1 MNSELLEALIEAG
14 IPAVS
19 AERVANAVQAVAVG
33 AGKLGAA
40 QVARRLP
47 ASPEAKYDTFIPGD
61 EPEPADAPPEA
72 SLGVGGPAV
81 FFAGV
86 QVGGELAV
94 NNLLVRNNAVVQN
107 LLNANR
113 GRLNGLA
120 VPFHLDVGNNQ
131 CVFQAPAVF
140 QRPVVLL
147 QNGDFRGQQNL
158 FTGGIVIQG
167 QAGQVNWN
175 GQPCDPARVTV
186 ITEALA
192 QGDTLTLNPK
202 EVLVLRDLGDQQA
215 LKFKFAYTPDPKN
228 VVVDMTTQEV
238 TFLTSA
244 VFDAENCVV
253 NTETATG
260 WVVTAVTKGDVADV
274 TGDASVTPQ

>member
-14 IPAVS
+14 IPAIS
-19 AERVANAVQAVAVG
+19 AERVANAVQEVAVG
-33 AGKLGAA
+33 AGKRAA
-40 QVARRLP
+40 EREVQRLP
-47 ASPEAKYDTFIPGD
+47 ASPEAKYETFIPGD

-107 LLNANR
+107 LLDANR

-120 VPFHLDVGNNQ
+120 VPFHLEVGNNQ
-131 CVFQAPAVF
+131 CLFGAPAVF

-147 QNGDFRGQQNL
+147 QNGDFRGQNL
-158 FTGGIVIQG
+158 FTGGVVIQG

-186 ITEALA
+186 VTEALA

-215 LKFKFAYTPDPKN
+215 QKFKFAYTPDPKN

-244 VFDAENCVV
+244 VFDAENCTV

-260 WVVTAVTKGDVADV
+260 WVVTAVTKDDVADV

>member
-1 MNSELLEALIEAG
+1 MISELLEALIEAG
-14 IPAVS
+14 LPAIS
-19 AERVANAVQAVAVG
+19 AERVATAVAEVAVA
-33 AGKLGAA
+33 AGKRGAE
-40 QVARRLP
+40 QVAQRLP
-47 ASPEAKYDTFIPGD
+47 DSPEAKYETFIPGD
-61 EPEPADAPPEA
+61 EPEPEDAPPEA

-86 QVGGELAV
+86 QVGGDLAV
-94 NNLLVRNNAVVQN
+94 NNILVRNNAVIQN

-113 GRLNGLA
+113 GRLGDLA

-131 CVFQAPAVF
+131 CVFRAPAVF
-140 QRPVVLL
+140 QRPAVLL
-147 QNGDFRGQQNL
+147 QNGDFRGQNL

-202 EVLVLRDLGDQQA
+202 EVLVLRDLGDQPAQ
-215 LKFKFAYTPDPKN
+215 KFQFSYTPDPKN
-228 VVVDMTTQEV
+228 VVVDMATQEV

-274 TGDASVTPQ
+274 TGTATVAAT

>member
-14 IPAVS
+14 IPAIS
-19 AERVANAVQAVAVG
+19 AERVANAVQEVAVG
-33 AGKLGAA
+33 AGKRAA
-40 QVARRLP
+40 EREVQRLP
-47 ASPEAKYDTFIPGD
+47 ASPEAKYETFIPGD

-113 GRLNGLA
+113 GRLGDLV
-120 VPFHLDVGNNQ
+120 VPFHLEVGNNQ
-131 CVFQAPAVF
+131 CLVGAPAVF

-147 QNGDFRGQQNL
+147 QNGDFRGQNL
-158 FTGGIVIQG
+158 FTGGVVIQG

-186 ITEALA
+186 VTEALA

-215 LKFKFAYTPDPKN
+215 QKFKFAYTPDPKN

-244 VFDAENCVV
+244 VFDAENCTV

-260 WVVTAVTKGDVADV
+260 WVVTAVTKDDVADV